1 MSHEIDDLETIRS
14 RIREE
19 ARRRRH
25 DQFISSRAARSRS
38 HSAVTSCNPIDD
50 KSSTGSSSRSSS
62 PDLLA
67 SPPPST
73 SVESDAMKEDHAATR
88 SYDVIMV
95 TKSSQRTHDSNSSQ
109 QASRS
114 ASVGIGM
121 SERKFDA
128 IQAAQSSLRKTEI
141 ASQSTIA
148 VKFKRKNRFRYDSSS
163 SSEED
168 DEEIAKRISE
178 RMASRHHV
186 KTTQSALKSEIS
198 MTNIYANNQ
207 QWNYS
212 ESDSS
217 SDIFLKR
224 RAAQKKSKDALP
236 RADYSKAKQSNHPY
250 DECYDCTPSIINEN
264 SIKDVVCDPDERSS
278 AYSDK
283 SLAAKVNI
291 TTGSSRQ
298 NENEYEDASRDIMC
312 DAHAKSVT
320 HSGSEML
327 TKSKI
332 REASGYDVKQT
343 ESRRSDI
350 DCTVFSSRLSA
361 GADKTAPATT
371 HEELVCRDKTHPKQS
386 QGNITETI
394 CKSEVARLGENRR
407 DSQKVTRPQPMKS
420 FPALDISSSF
430 AGTIQSDAGAPAR
443 NPTSDDENTID
454 PIIAKHTSTPSDVQW
469 LVHKQCLI
477 VRTIKGG
484 GKENAPR
491 TKVAGFDLDQT
502 LVQWR
507 CSGWPNRPEHYELWS
522 TKVITNLRKLH
533 DEGYKLVIV
542 SNQGAIRGAFQG
554 KNATRVKGIIDW
566 IASLIDRPLFA
577 VCSTKKDGGY
587 HKDNPGMWAVMENV
601 CNDGVEARPELS
613 FFVGDADG
621 SGGSAID
628 PKQREYQAEGV
639 DKMFA
644 ENVGKLRGVVM
655 KFFTPDSY
663 FGRSNADSR
672 RTLSTI
678 GSSPRLSKEVI
689 ATRAALLG
697 GYIAIPVLLV
707 LCGVQG
713 SGKTTVGHYLAND
726 NPSWRHYSQDTI
738 CNGRPGKREAVEA
751 ATISSLNE
759 GVSVVVDRMHLDP
772 EQRRHFIE
780 IGKQCNVPVHA
791 LVLIASKEE
800 VHERVKKRSNHPG
813 KVEGD
818 HGARIA
824 VASLTKLSMPTYE
837 EGFDLISYTHE
848 TDGLLVGAYRRMSN
862 TRDDGITSHSSLSK
876 TIELYNC
883 GRKSFPMITFGTMG
897 INKSDAQVV
906 VSQAVRQGIESID
919 TAPTYNNESEVGL
932 ALKNAP
938 SVRLTIKV
946 PKRVSSP
953 SEARDE
959 VKKSLQLLGRSCV
972 EVILLHWP
980 SDLIEGDILPSVW
993 KELEA
998 IKKDGMCH
1006 ILGVSNFS
1014 VGALKLLLSSCKIK
1028 PAINQVERH
1037 PLLPQYDLLEYCQ
1050 SQSIAVQ
1057 AHSPLGHGS
1066 KLLMEHR
1073 TVLAVAANSDLTPAQ
1088 VLLSWNLQQGVPVV
1102 TKFASKEHSWDVT
1115 SLLQNAIRVSP
1126 QHMKAIDDI
1135 SLSAVEP
1142 TRFVAPPF
1150 MYKPGAIY
1158 SWGDKPPQRG

>member
-1 MSHEIDDLETIRS
+1 MSHEIDDLETISS

-25 DQFISSRAARSRS
+25 DQFLRSRADRSRS
-38 HSAVTSCNPIDD
+38 QAAVTLCNPKDD
-50 KSSTGSSSRSSS
+50 ESSTGSSSRSSS

-73 SVESDAMKEDHAATR
+73 LVESDAMKEDHAATWP
-88 SYDVIMV
+88 SDVILV
-95 TKSSQRTHDSNSSQ
+95 TKSSQRTLDSDNSQ

-114 ASVGIGM
+114 ASVDYGIY
-121 SERKFDA
+121 ERKFDA
-128 IQAAQSSLRKTEI
+128 IEAAQSSVHKNDI
-141 ASQSTIA
+141 ASQSKMG
-148 VKFKRKNRFRYDSSS
+148 VQFKRKKRFRCDSSS

-168 DEEIAKRISE
+168 DEEIAKRIAE
-178 RMASRHHV
+178 RMASRHQV
-186 KTTQSALKSEIS
+186 KTTHSTLKSEIS
-198 MTNIYANNQ
+198 ITNTHANTQ
-207 QWNYS
+207 QWKYS

-217 SDIFLKR
+217 SDIFLKQQ
-224 RAAQKKSKDALP
+224 AAQKKCVK
-236 RADYSKAKQSNHPY
+236 
-250 DECYDCTPSIINEN
+250 
-264 SIKDVVCDPDERSS
+264 
-278 AYSDK
+278 
-283 SLAAKVNI
+283 
-291 TTGSSRQ
+291 
-298 NENEYEDASRDIMC
+298 
-312 DAHAKSVT
+312 
-320 HSGSEML
+320 L
-327 TKSKI
+327 TKSKRSQI
-332 REASGYDVKQT
+332 DYTVFASG
-343 ESRRSDI
+343 
-350 DCTVFSSRLSA
+350 FSA
-361 GADKTAPATT
+361 DADKTAPVTT
-371 HEELVCRDKTHPKQS
+371 HDELICRDKTYPQES
-386 QGNITETI
+386 QGNFTEAI
-394 CKSEVARLGENRR
+394 CNSDTARLGENIL
-407 DSQKVTRPQPMKS
+407 DSQKVALPQSMKS
-420 FPALDISSSF
+420 FPALDSSSSL
-430 AGTIQSDAGAPAR
+430 AMTTRSDAGAPAC

-454 PIIAKHTSTPSDVQW
+454 PIIAKHTSTPSNVQW
-469 LVHKQCLI
+469 SVHKQCLI
-477 VRTIKGG
+477 VRTIKAK
-484 GKENAPR
+484 GKGNAPR

-507 CSGWPNRPEHYELWS
+507 CSGWPNRLEHYELWS
-522 TKVITNLRKLH
+522 NKVITNLRKLH
-533 DEGYKLVIV
+533 DEGYKLVIF
-542 SNQGAIRGAFQG
+542 SNQGGIRGAFQG

-678 GSSPRLSKEVI
+678 GSSPRLSKEVVD
-689 ATRAALLG
+689 TRSALLG

-772 EQRRHFIE
+772 EQRSHFIE

-824 VASLTKLSMPTYE
+824 VASLAKLSMPTYE

-897 INKSDAQVV
+897 INKSDAQAV

-972 EVILLHWP
+972 DVILLHWP

-1014 VGALKLLLSSCKIK
+1014 VDALKLLLSSCKIK

-1037 PLLPQYDLLEYCQ
+1037 PFLPQYDLLEYCQ

-1057 AHSPLGHGS
+1057 AHTPLGHGS
-1066 KLLMEHR
+1066 KLLMEHG

-1088 VLLSWNLQQGVPVV
+1088 VLLLWNLQQGVPVV

-1115 SLLQNAIRVSP
+1115 SLLQNAIRLSP